1 MKIAKGKEFVMMT
14 KDQMQDAGFSSS
26 DMRKMKYYA
35 HLFSWGGDEDVVEID
50 KQDID
55 DIVIAVE
62 RQAYVRVG
70 NRIINGS
77 LYRTVDILEADIGT
91 TDK

>member
-1 MKIAKGKEFVMMT
+1 
-14 KDQMQDAGFSSS
+14 
-26 DMRKMKYYA
+26 MKYYA
-35 HLFSWGGDEDVVEID
+35 HLFSWDGYEDVVEID
-50 KQDID
+50 KRDIN

-70 NRIINGS
+70 NRIIDGS
-77 LYRTVDILEADIGT
+77 LYRVVDILEADIGT

>member
-1 MKIAKGKEFVMMT
+1 
-14 KDQMQDAGFSSS
+14 
-26 DMRKMKYYA
+26 MKYYA
-35 HLFSWGGDEDVVEID
+35 HLFSWCGDKDVVEIE
-50 KQDID
+50 KRDIN

-70 NRIINGS
+70 NRIIDGS
-77 LYRTVDILEADIGT
+77 LYRKVDILEADIGT

>member
-1 MKIAKGKEFVMMT
+1 
-14 KDQMQDAGFSSS
+14 
-26 DMRKMKYYA
+26 MKYYA
-35 HLFSWGGDEDVVEID
+35 HLFSWDGDEVVVEIE
-50 KQDID
+50 KRDIN

-70 NRIINGS
+70 NRIIDGS
-77 LYRTVDILEADIGT
+77 LYRKVDILEADIGT

>member
-1 MKIAKGKEFVMMT
+1 
-14 KDQMQDAGFSSS
+14 
-26 DMRKMKYYA
+26 MKYYA

-50 KQDID
+50 KRDIN

-62 RQAYVRVG
+62 RQAYVRIG
-70 NRIINGS
+70 NRIIDGS
-77 LYRTVDILEADIGT
+77 LYRVVDILEADIGT

>member
-1 MKIAKGKEFVMMT
+1 
-14 KDQMQDAGFSSS
+14 
-26 DMRKMKYYA
+26 MKYYA
-35 HLFSWGGDEDVVEID
+35 HLFTWGGDEDVVEID
-50 KQDID
+50 KRDID

-62 RQAYVRVG
+62 RQAYVRVD
-70 NRIINGS
+70 NRIIDGS

>member
-1 MKIAKGKEFVMMT
+1 
-14 KDQMQDAGFSSS
+14 
-26 DMRKMKYYA
+26 MKYYA
-35 HLFSWGGDEDVVEID
+35 HLFSWGGNEDVVEID
-50 KQDID
+50 KRDIN

-77 LYRTVDILEADIGT
+77 LYHTVDILEADIGT